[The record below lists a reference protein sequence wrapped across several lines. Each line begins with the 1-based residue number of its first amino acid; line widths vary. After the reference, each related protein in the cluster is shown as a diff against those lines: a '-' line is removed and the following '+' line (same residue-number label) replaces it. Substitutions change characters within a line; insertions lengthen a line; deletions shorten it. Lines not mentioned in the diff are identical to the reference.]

1 MRRAFTLLL
10 GLTALFVACGEED
23 PTVVAAPVLKTIDVN
38 ASFPMAID
46 STTTNG
52 TVFSQIPFL
61 EGTNAT
67 ASNEL
72 VVDVFFTLGT
82 NAQSLR
88 GLYIPLNKRLVWE
101 ATVGTNAFTA
111 WGEITATGFS
121 GVITRTQIDADPAD
135 ATPPVYIAAET
146 ITGTA
151 TTVTRAPR
159 R

>member
-1 MRRAFTLLL
+1 MRITIVLLL
-10 GLTALFVACGEED
+10 SLAALFAACAKED
-23 PTVVAAPVLKTIDVN
+23 PTVVAAPTLKSVVVS

-46 STTTNG
+46 SITTNG
-52 TVFSQIPFL
+52 TVYSQIPYL

-72 VVDVFFTLGT
+72 VVDVSFTLGT
-82 NAQSLR
+82 NAQMLR
-88 GLYIPLNKRLVWE
+88 GLYIPLYKRLIWE

-111 WGEITATGFS
+111 WGEITNTSFS
-121 GVITRTQIDADPAD
+121 GIITRTQIDANPEDTTPA
-135 ATPPVYIAAET
+135 VYIGSET

-159 R
+159 K

>member
-1 MRRAFTLLL
+1 MRRILAAGLMLAALL
-10 GLTALFVACGEED
+10 AACGEED
-23 PTVVAAPVLKTIDVN
+23 PTVVAAPVFKTVEIS

-52 TVFSQIPFL
+52 TIYSSLPWL

-72 VVDVFFTLGT
+72 LVDISFTLGT
-82 NAQSLR
+82 NFQMLR
-88 GLYIPLNKRLVWE
+88 GLYIPLYKRLVWE

-111 WGEITATGFS
+111 WGEITNTSFS
-121 GVITRTQIDADPAD
+121 GTITRTRIDADPSD
-135 ATPPVYIAAET
+135 STPPVYIGAET

-151 TTVTRAPR
+151 TTLTRAPR
-159 R
+159 Q